1 MKLESDYPINILKSP
16 AIAVMISKYSNEWT
30 PESITFA
37 NLLEDV
43 ELFSK
48 LGMHSKAYSR
58 KKELLNIFL
67 EQQKHIQELEK
78 LHQEVSND
86 DTK

>member
-1 MKLESDYPINILKSP
+1 MKLESDYPVNILKSP

-58 KKELLNIFL
+58 KEELLNIFL
-67 EQQKHIQELEK
+67 EQQKRIQELEK